1 MRLFDKMIDRRING
15 TIEAE
20 ISKLRVR
27 ITVLEE
33 KIKEMQRIDEKQ
45 RDEDNVKFSDIVDEW
60 MNGEKGVEE

>member
-1 MRLFDKMIDRRING
+1 MRLFDRAIDRRINEMV
-15 TIEAE
+15 EAE

-33 KIKEMQRIDEKQ
+33 KIKEMQRVDEKQ
-45 RDEDNVKFSDIVDEW
+45 RDDDNVKFSDIVDEW

>member
-33 KIKEMQRIDEKQ
+33 KIKEMQRVDEKQ
-45 RDEDNVKFSDIVDEW
+45 RDKDNVKFSDIVDEW
-60 MNGEKGVEE
+60 MNGAKGVEE

>member
-33 KIKEMQRIDEKQ
+33 KIKDMQHIEEKKN
-45 RDEDNVKFSDIVDEW
+45 DGDNVKFSDIVDEW
-60 MNGEKGVEE
+60 MNGKKGVEE

>member
-33 KIKEMQRIDEKQ
+33 KIKDMQHMEEKKH
-45 RDEDNVKFSDIVDEW
+45 DGDNVKFSDIVDEW
-60 MNGEKGVEE
+60 MNGKKGVEE